1 MHGRVK
7 VRTSEEQ
14 AAAKKLEREKK
25 IKKYQLV
32 TGEIQRKREAGELDE
47 ELLRLTEELLSQN
60 PDHYTVWNTRREVV
74 LQLLA
79 AATEDSSKQELFKKE
94 LHFLE
99 LCLKVNPKSY
109 GTFLHRRWV
118 LAQIPTPNW
127 QQEISLCDLFLSYDE
142 RNFHCWDYRR

>member
-25 IKKYQLV
+25 IKKYQSLTDEV
-32 TGEIQRKREAGELDE
+32 YTRREAGSLDE
-47 ELLRLTEELLSQN
+47 ELLRLTEEVLGTN
-60 PDHYTVWNTRREVV
+60 PDHYTMWNVRRDVM
-74 LQLLA
+74 
-79 AATEDSSKQELFKKE
+79 KQVIAELDVEAKAEFFKRE

-99 LCLKVNPKSY
+99 KCLRINPKSY
-109 GTFLHRRWV
+109 GTFVQRRW
-118 LAQIPTPNW
+118 LLSEIPDPDW
-127 QQEISLCDLFLSYDE
+127 KQEIDLCNLFLFYDE